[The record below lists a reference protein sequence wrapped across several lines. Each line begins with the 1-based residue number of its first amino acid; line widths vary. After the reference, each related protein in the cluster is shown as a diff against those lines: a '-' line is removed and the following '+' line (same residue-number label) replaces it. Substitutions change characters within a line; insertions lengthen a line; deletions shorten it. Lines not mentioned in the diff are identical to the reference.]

1 MATMSWK
8 LQTPRSEVC
17 LGNIDDHLVC
27 SGGWRGLEIEY
38 DCAESPQSSVQ
49 PSVGKKAASSKMDRV
64 SDMIGGGN
72 NHVSSESTFED
83 CNPHVVRVM
92 DEEEGGFDHLD
103 KLPDHLLI
111 EILVRV
117 RAEDWLASACV
128 KKRWASLFR
137 GDGLWQTALMKR
149 WPGAGSAKRW
159 PGPISQGSTK
169 RWVAGLM
176 LFVFCHLIL
185 LGFGRLKF
193 LCVRIRIQRSQDQ
206 S

>member
-1 MATMSWK
+1 MSSK
-8 LQTPRSEVC
+8 LQFPSSEVC
-17 LGNIDDHLVC
+17 LRNIDDHLVC

-38 DCAESPQSSVQ
+38 DCAESPQSLVQ
-49 PSVGKKAASSKMDRV
+49 PSVGKNAATSKLDRA
-64 SDMIGGGN
+64 SDNIGGGN
-72 NHVSSESTFED
+72 NNDSSESTLED
-83 CNPHVVRVM
+83 SKPHMVRVM
-92 DEEEGGFDHLD
+92 DEEEGFDHLD

-137 GDGLWQTALMKR
+137 GDGLWQTALIRR

-159 PGPISQGSTK
+159 PGPISRGSTK

-176 LFVFCHLIL
+176 LFDFCHLIP

-193 LCVRIRIQRSQDQ
+193 LCFRIRIQRSQDQ

>member
-1 MATMSWK
+1 MSSK
-8 LQTPRSEVC
+8 IQISKSEVC
-17 LGNIDDHLVC
+17 LRNIDDHLVC

-49 PSVGKKAASSKMDRV
+49 PSVIINAATSKLDRV
-64 SDMIGGGN
+64 SEIIGGGN
-72 NHVSSESTFED
+72 KIDSSETTFED
-83 CNPHVVRVM
+83 SKPHAVRVM
-92 DEEEGGFDHLD
+92 DEEEGIDHLD

-137 GDGLWQTALMKR
+137 GDGLWQRALTRR
-149 WPGAGSAKRW
+149 WPGAGSDKRW
-159 PGPISQGSTK
+159 PGPISRGSTK
-169 RWVAGLM
+169 RWVAGFM
-176 LFVFCHLIL
+176 RFVVCHLIFL
-185 LGFGRLKF
+185 RFGRSQF
-193 LCVRIRIQRSQDQ
+193 VCICIRIQRSQGQ